1 MFTTATMH
9 ISTGT
14 HAQLPQA
21 LCTSLGQYKLFH
33 SHHTHPVADTFYVL
47 FLVHIIHTR
56 LNCVLWRLAASKQH
70 HKIVKT
76 ACLFYSFSQPQCALK
91 VQPQGVRLSQGRSG
105 HTRCFEE
112 RNVVSKSQIVCIAS
126 AGKHMLLQAYVC
138 VWHQTCTGTLYV
150 NKESYDGG
158 YPGICSV
165 C

>member
-21 LCTSLGQYKLFH
+21 LCTSLEQYKLFH

-91 VQPQGVRLSQGRSG
+91 VHLQRVRLSQGRSG
-105 HTRCFEE
+105 YTRCFEE
-112 RNVVSKSQIVCIAS
+112 RNGGPKITNGLHCFGRQAYAPACICLRVASNMHWNIVC
-126 AGKHMLLQAYVC
+126 
-138 VWHQTCTGTLYV
+138 
-150 NKESYDGG
+150 
-158 YPGICSV
+158 
-165 C
+165 